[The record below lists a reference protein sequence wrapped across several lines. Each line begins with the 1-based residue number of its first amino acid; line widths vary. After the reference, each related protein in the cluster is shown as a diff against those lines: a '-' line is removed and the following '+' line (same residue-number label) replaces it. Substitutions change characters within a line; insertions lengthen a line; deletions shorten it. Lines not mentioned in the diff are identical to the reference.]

1 MASNEIRAAVELERK
16 ENLKVF
22 EMMLLRLAF
31 IISCVKWKKLH
42 FLTFTFFN
50 LFDCKHTIQAVYLH
64 CKSSIQPLHFELL
77 MACLKHEFCK
87 TTLTRLQMLDRPL
100 GIMITYGESR
110 TAIREL
116 FLINGSA
123 NNEKSVTHISSF
135 LGIWFEPMRVVGYI
149 ICLVIVAIVH

>member
-31 IISCVKWKKLH
+31 IISCVKQKKLH
-42 FLTFTFFN
+42 FLHLHFSICFIAN
-50 LFDCKHTIQAVYLH
+50 ILFSIQAVYLH

-116 FLINGSA
+116 FLLNGSA

-135 LGIWFEPMRVVGYI
+135 LGI
-149 ICLVIVAIVH
+149 